1 MKMWHQ
7 TCIKKN
13 IPCSDEFSLAD
24 TLGDP
29 MQIRA
34 WTLCGLPFDNFSI
47 ENGIIVA
54 NARRYPLMI
63 DPQGKFTWLIKQ
75 RIYCIFV
82 VGIRSSVFFL
92 C

>member
-1 MKMWHQ
+1 MWHQ
-7 TCIKKN
+7 TCIKKS
-13 IPCSDEFSLAD
+13 IPCSDEFSLPD
-24 TLGDP
+24 TLGNP

-63 DPQGKFTWLIKQ
+63 DPQGKFFFGWLVND
-75 RIYCIFV
+75 IF
-82 VGIRSSVFFL
+82 

>member
-1 MKMWHQ
+1 MWHQ
-7 TCIKKN
+7 MCIKKN
-13 IPCSDEFSLAD
+13 IPCSDEFSLPD

-63 DPQGKFTWLIKQ
+63 DPQGRFTL
-75 RIYCIFV
+75 F
-82 VGIRSSVFFL
+82 SMSNS
-92 C
+92 

>member
-1 MKMWHQ
+1 MWHQ
-7 TCIKKN
+7 TCITKN
-13 IPCSDEFSLAD
+13 IPCSAEFSLPD
-24 TLGDP
+24 TLGDA

-63 DPQGKFTWLIKQ
+63 DPQGN
-75 RIYCIFV
+75 
-82 VGIRSSVFFL
+82 
-92 C
+92 